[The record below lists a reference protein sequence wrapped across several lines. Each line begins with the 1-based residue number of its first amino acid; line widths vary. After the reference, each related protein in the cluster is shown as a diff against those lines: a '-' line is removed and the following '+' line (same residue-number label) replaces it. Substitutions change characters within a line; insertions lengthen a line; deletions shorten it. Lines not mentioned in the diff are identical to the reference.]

1 MFGCEACGVYCGS
14 FASFL
19 GFRVLAHCFVDIL
32 SVRLCGSTIGPYT
45 SKLKKLA
52 AFCSRQGYVSF
63 PASEHTVYEYLAFW
77 SLEGAVKPQLLPS
90 YIAVSEYVTHPWDL
104 GINANSVAGVRPMF
118 QLC

>member
-1 MFGCEACGVYCGS
+1 MWCLLRVICQ
-14 FASFL
+14 FL
-19 GFRVLAHCFVDIL
+19 GLQGFGSL
-32 SVRLCGSTIGPYT
+32 LCRYPVISALWFHHWAIYQQAE
-45 SKLKKLA
+45 KFA